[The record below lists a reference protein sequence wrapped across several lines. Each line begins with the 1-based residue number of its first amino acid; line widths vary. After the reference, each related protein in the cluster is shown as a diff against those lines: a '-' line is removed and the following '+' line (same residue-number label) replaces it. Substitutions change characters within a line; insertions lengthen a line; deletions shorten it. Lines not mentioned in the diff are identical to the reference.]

1 MAARAAAAPLKE
13 LGADPVTQGVVTVR
27 EGRFGP
33 YVTDGETN
41 ASLRKGDDVESI
53 TIERAAELLA
63 DRRARGPATK
73 KKAAK
78 KTTAKKT
85 AAKKAPRRRRRPRR
99 PRQRSGRPAAARVQP
114 DEAESG
120 RAQSSVGRGSTPR
133 SAGLPGTRS
142 PSVDAAAAGRVL
154 DLSAAPAAHPVA
166 APRRPRRAAGRPPP
180 EMLGRRRLP
189 GYHGRGSAEAIPLR
203 ATSTSR
209 RRSGPHGSTLRAG
222 RKSASTPQWISAP
235 PERNQAPPR
244 AARTGGF
251 WTSVM
256 PSTPP

>member
-1 MAARAAAAPLKE
+1 MTAGR
-13 LGADPVTQGVVTVR
+13 VTVR

-78 KTTAKKT
+78 KTD
-85 AAKKAPRRRRRPRR
+85 
-99 PRQRSGRPAAARVQP
+99 RQEDGGQEGAG
-114 DEAESG
+114 EE
-120 RAQSSVGRGSTPR
+120 GRGEDRPPSR
-133 SAGLPGTRS
+133 SRRADRLQQ
-142 PSVDAAAAGRVL
+142 L
-154 DLSAAPAAHPVA
+154 QPVA
-166 APRRPRRAAGRPPP
+166 DRVADVEPPVAGEVRVPAPPGGRPPRTLRP
-180 EMLGRRRLP
+180 ARRGPAVSSP
-189 GYHGRGSAEAIPLR
+189 GWA
-203 ATSTSR
+203 
-209 RRSGPHGSTLRAG
+209 LRAG

-235 PERNQAPPR
+235 PDRNQAPPR

-251 WTSVM
+251 SHLGHARARRRRTRAAR
-256 PSTPP
+256 PRCRRGRRPGRGADR